1 MQVLQIISKMHGSL
15 LCGKSTHFACL
26 IFRTLLNTHYFR
38 LALYWWYY
46 MCFIF
51 LFTVCSLSLVIQND
65 DIQRCTW
72 IWGNKSLRFT
82 TLRLLMQHSTLSSGS
97 PGCLTLI
104 CVKAS
109 EAGVPPRVGVVG
121 VERQREAAT
130 REGDESGIYG
140 GLKLLKVFLPT
151 QKRNKV
157 SIGKDLGK
165 YERRHV
171 LQNAG
176 TVLTSVESF

>member
-1 MQVLQIISKMHGSL
+1 MIYRDARESGGTNPSDSRLWN
-15 LCGKSTHFACL
+15 ST
-26 IFRTLLNTHYFR
+26 
-38 LALYWWYY
+38 
-46 MCFIF
+46 
-51 LFTVCSLSLVIQND
+51 V
-65 DIQRCTW
+65 
-72 IWGNKSLRFT
+72 
-82 TLRLLMQHSTLSSGS
+82 SSGS
-97 PGCLTLI
+97 PGCLTLV

-171 LQNAG
+171 LQDAG
-176 TVLTSVESF
+176 TVLTSVESFEGLCWSLTFTASFSQSWLSSRSRWMSRREMVWPSGAHLLQL

>member
-1 MQVLQIISKMHGSL
+1 MICRDAHESGVTNPSDSR
-15 LCGKSTHFACL
+15 LCG
-26 IFRTLLNTHYFR
+26 
-38 LALYWWYY
+38 
-46 MCFIF
+46 
-51 LFTVCSLSLVIQND
+51 CSYS
-65 DIQRCTW
+65 
-72 IWGNKSLRFT
+72 
-82 TLRLLMQHSTLSSGS
+82 STLPSRS

-121 VERQREAAT
+121 VENQREAAT

-140 GLKLLKVFLPT
+140 GLKLLIVFLPT

-171 LQNAG
+171 LQDAG